1 MAIDD
6 VAKDSMSRHAT
17 TIDCVT
23 ADNTIRDRQTCDV
36 QVKKESSLGL
46 YEVYKTSEAD
56 LMPDYL
62 NPYEFIT
69 REAHV
74 GDKKLDYVNMHELE
88 SNNNPLICEGLLK

>member
-1 MAIDD
+1 
-6 VAKDSMSRHAT
+6 MSTHAA

-88 SNNNPLICEGLLK
+88 SNNNPTKNAGYISMQ